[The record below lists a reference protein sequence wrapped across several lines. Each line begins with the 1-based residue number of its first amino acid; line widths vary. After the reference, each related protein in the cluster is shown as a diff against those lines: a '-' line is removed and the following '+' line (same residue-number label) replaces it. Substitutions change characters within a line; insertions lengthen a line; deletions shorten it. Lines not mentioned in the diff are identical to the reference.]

1 MKRIFG
7 SRRDHVLARVCVF
20 LIIAALISGM
30 IGCDGGGSR
39 NLEIQ
44 DWYDLDAVRN
54 NLAGSHILMN
64 DLDSITDGYEE
75 LASPTANGGHGWQPI
90 GNFDNK
96 FTGRF
101 AGQGYEIR
109 DFYINLPYE
118 AFVGLFGY
126 VRSEGVIQDIG
137 VVNATVNGQI
147 FVGGLVGSNYG
158 TLSNSYTTGS
168 VTGRWTVGGLVGH
181 NHDGSLS
188 NCHSTANVAGNTE
201 VGGLVGI
208 NKGTVSNSYSTG
220 SVIGHHVVGGLVG
233 ENSGCISNSHYNYDE
248 VLIKGG
254 NIITIGALFG
264 EDFEEWLA
272 NGKFL
277 DINER
282 LSQED
287 GYYVV
292 NDITDFKQLLA
303 FGQDDTLK
311 FRLKND
317 LDLTSEPDF
326 YIPYLAG
333 EFDGNGHKI
342 SNLSV
347 NFGFVHTVGLFGRLA
362 RGGKVTDLAAEN
374 VNITGGADVGGLVGS
389 NSEGTIS
396 NSYTTGSVT
405 GGLVGGLVGEN
416 NGTISDSYSTSS
428 VTGGFVGGLV
438 GENNGTISDSYSTS
452 SVTGVFVGG
461 LVGIN
466 SGILSNSYST
476 GDATGDVYAGGLV
489 AINGHTVSDSYSTGS
504 VTGNS
509 SVGGLVGENG
519 GTISDSY
526 STSNVTGD
534 SSVGGLV
541 GENIGTI
548 SDSYSTS
555 NVTGDSSVGGLV
567 GRNDGG
573 NVINSYST
581 GNVIGVTYV
590 GGLIGEN
597 VGEGTI
603 SNSFWD
609 IETSGQA
616 TSAGGTGKTTMQMK
630 DIATFSGAGWDIIWV
645 ADSGTRNPSYIWN
658 IVNNVTYPF
667 LSWQP

>member
-428 VTGGFVGGLV
+428 VTGV
-438 GENNGTISDSYSTS
+438 I
-452 SVTGVFVGG
+452 VGG

-476 GDATGDVYAGGLV
+476 GDATGDWYAGGLV
-489 AINGHTVSDSYSTGS
+489 AINSHTVSDSYSTGS
-504 VTGNS
+504 VTGN
-509 SVGGLVGENG
+509 L
-519 GTISDSY
+519 
-526 STSNVTGD
+526 
-534 SSVGGLV
+534 SVGGLV

-548 SDSYSTS
+548 SNSYSS
-555 NVTGDSSVGGLV
+555 GNVTGNSSVGGLV
-567 GRNDGG
+567 GWNEDED
-573 NVINSYST
+573 T
-581 GNVIGVTYV
+581 V
-590 GGLIGEN
+590 G
-597 VGEGTI
+597 
-603 SNSFWD
+603 NSFWD

-616 TSAGGTGKTTMQMK
+616 ASAGGTGKNTTEMQ
-630 DIATFSGAGWDIIWV
+630 DFATFSGAGWDIIAV
-645 ADSGTRNPSYIWN
+645 ANPSTRNLAYIWN
-658 IVNNVTYPF
+658 IVSGVTYPF
-667 LSWQP
+667 LNWRP